1 MYKQL
6 SLYLMAI
13 FFCLNAF
20 GAEYCWDSNGCTR
33 VTGVGHGAVHAGD
46 PSSFNQRQLM
56 AIRAAKLDALRSLA
70 EQVRVFRIQSQSST
84 IASSLVDDRVETN
97 IDTNLSGIRYVK
109 VEPIQ
114 PGIYQAVAEMDVYH
128 R

>member
-1 MYKQL
+1 MSKALGLCMAALIFSVNAL
-6 SLYLMAI
+6 S
-13 FFCLNAF
+13 
-20 GAEYCWDSNGCTR
+20 AEYCWDSDGCTR
-33 VTGVGHGAVHAGD
+33 VTGVGHGAVNAGD
-46 PSSFNQRQLM
+46 STTFNQRQLM

-70 EQVRVFRIQSQSST
+70 EQVREFRLQSQSNT

-97 IDTNLSGIRYVK
+97 IDTKLRGIRYVK

-114 PGIYQAVAEMDVYH
+114 PGIYQAVAEMDIYH